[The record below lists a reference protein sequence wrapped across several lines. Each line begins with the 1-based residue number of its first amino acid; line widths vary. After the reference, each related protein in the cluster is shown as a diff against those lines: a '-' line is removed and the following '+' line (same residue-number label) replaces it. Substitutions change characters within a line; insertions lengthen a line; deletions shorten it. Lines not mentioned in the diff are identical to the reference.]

1 MIIKAIEIRDF
12 ATFVPAIAIKV
23 VPPLPRY

>member
-12 ATFVPAIAIKV
+12 ATFVPPSRSKSC
-23 VPPLPRY
+23 PPLPRY